1 MNSQDGRRDG
11 GEIMGAGR
19 EKERERERERETLQ
33 TVLPYTISER
43 EI

>member
-19 EKERERERERETLQ
+19 EKERERETLQ

>member
-19 EKERERERERETLQ
+19 EKERERERETLQ